1 MSSSGDS
8 DEETPSKG
16 TKRKVARSSR
26 KSAIE
31 RLSEKYKEKTKLK
44 EKELEMRKM
53 ELDLQKQK
61 YKDEAEERKLFFAL
75 LREQLKK

>member
-1 MSSSGDS
+1 MSSSGS

-31 RLSEKYKEKTKLK
+31 MLSEKYKEKAKLK

-61 YKDEAEERKLFFAL
+61 YEDEAEERKLLFSM

>member
-1 MSSSGDS
+1 MSSSGS

-16 TKRKVARSSR
+16 IKRKVARSSR

-31 RLSEKYKEKTKLK
+31 MLLEKYKEKAKLK
-44 EKELEMRKM
+44 EKELEVRKM

-61 YKDEAEERKLFFAL
+61 YEMK
-75 LREQLKK
+75 LKKGSFCSSCFENN

>member
-1 MSSSGDS
+1 MSSSGS
-8 DEETPSKG
+8 DEETPTKG

-31 RLSEKYKEKTKLK
+31 MLSEKYKEKAKLK
-44 EKELEMRKM
+44 EKELEVRKM

-61 YKDEAEERKLFFAL
+61 
-75 LREQLKK
+75 